1 MEGPEP
7 STHAFLEYV
16 ALTRLSYI
24 LPSKAMTLSHHNVY
38 TLHILLFE
46 NGEIGPSSKEQS

>member
-1 MEGPEP
+1 
-7 STHAFLEYV
+7 
-16 ALTRLSYI
+16 
-24 LPSKAMTLSHHNVY
+24 MTLSHHNVY